1 MDLQGA
7 LHTRIRSVPDYPK
20 PGILFKDI
28 TPLLQDPP
36 LLSRCVGALIEA
48 LPVGAFDI
56 IGGIEARGFIFGSL
70 VAHTAGKPFF
80 PFRKVGKL
88 PYRAIR
94 EAYALEY
101 GQAEIEIH
109 VDAIAP
115 GQRVLIVDDLLATG
129 GTAAAAVRL
138 VRRAGGEVAGVAFV
152 VELTFLPGRRVL
164 REAGV
169 QDERIVSLVGF
180 GDGE

>member
-1 MDLQGA
+1 MDLQSA

-36 LLSRCVGALIEA
+36 LLSRCVGALIGA
-48 LPVGAFDI
+48 FPAGAFDI
-56 IGGIEARGFIFGSL
+56 IGGIEARGFIFGAL

-80 PFRKVGKL
+80 PFRKLGKL
-88 PYRAIR
+88 PYQSIR
-94 EAYALEY
+94 EAYELEY

-129 GTAAAAVRL
+129 GTAAAAARL
-138 VRRAGGEVAGVAFV
+138 VRRAGGEIAGAAFV
-152 VELTFLPGRRVL
+152 VELTFLAGRRAL
-164 REAGV
+164 HEAGV
-169 QDERIVSLVGF
+169 APERIVSLAGYGVG
-180 GDGE
+180 E

>member
-1 MDLQGA
+1 MDLPGA
-7 LHTRIRSVPDYPK
+7 LQTRIRSVPDYPK

-36 LLSRCVGALIEA
+36 LLSRCVGALI
-48 LPVGAFDI
+48 GAFPAGTFDV
-56 IGGIEARGFIFGSL
+56 IGGIEARGFIFGAL

-80 PFRKVGKL
+80 PFRKLGKL
-88 PYRAIR
+88 PYQSLR
-94 EAYALEY
+94 EAYNLEY

-129 GTAAAAVRL
+129 GTAAAAARL
-138 VRRAGGEVAGVAFV
+138 VRRAGGEIAGVAFV
-152 VELTFLPGRRVL
+152 VELTFLDGRRL
-164 REAGV
+164 LHEAGV
-169 QDERIVSLVGF
+169 PADRVVSLVGF
-180 GDGE
+180 RVGE